1 MAHRAGRAPTGNES
15 SEKSRRRVGDAQ
27 GARSEP
33 RAAAKSA
40 MGALSPAKLLRRATG
55 GGAAAGGPTKG
66 RVRRTWGVLVLS
78 GPNLQLL
85 GTREPQIY
93 GKDTLADIHA
103 RLAALAGELGATV
116 DCRQSNH
123 EGDLL
128 DWLGSAPADG
138 FAGVLI
144 NGGAFTHTSL
154 ALYDAIRSI
163 GLPVVEVH
171 ISNPEAREAYRKESK
186 LAPACVGKV
195 AGFGADSYTLALRGL
210 VDRLDAKR

>member
-1 MAHRAGRAPTGNES
+1 MPRRD
-15 SEKSRRRVGDAQ
+15 RRVPSGKDA
-27 GARSEP
+27 P
-33 RAAAKSA
+33 
-40 MGALSPAKLLRRATG
+40 
-55 GGAAAGGPTKG
+55 G
-66 RVRRTWGVLVLS
+66 RIRRTRTVLVLS

-85 GTREPQIY
+85 GTREPEIY
-93 GKDTLADIHA
+93 GRDTLADIHA
-103 RLAALAGELGATV
+103 RLAVLGEELGATV

-128 DWLGSAPADG
+128 DWLGAAPRDG
-138 FAGVLI
+138 FAGALI

-154 ALYDAIRSI
+154 ALYDAIRAI

-171 ISNPEAREAYRKESK
+171 LSNPEAREAYRKESK

-195 AGFGADSYTLALRGL
+195 AGFGANSYLLALRGL